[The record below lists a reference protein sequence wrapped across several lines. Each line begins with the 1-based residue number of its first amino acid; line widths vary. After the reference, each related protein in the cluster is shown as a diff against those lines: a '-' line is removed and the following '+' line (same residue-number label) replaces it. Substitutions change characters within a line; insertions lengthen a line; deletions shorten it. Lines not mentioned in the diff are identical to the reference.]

1 MPTVYQRAAARN
13 DLVEHFVYLAEN
25 AGLNVAERFLANAE
39 ASFNDLAEQPK
50 MGAQLKLKNPAMSG
64 IRKWRVKDFDNHLIF
79 YVPRQDGVS
88 IVRVLHGAM
97 DWWSLLGIDD

>member
-1 MPTVYQRAAARN
+1 MPTVYQRAAARS

-25 AGLNVAERFLANAE
+25 AGLTVAERFLTNAE
-39 ASFNDLAEQPK
+39 ASFNVLAEQPK
-50 MGAQLKLKNPAMSG
+50 MGAQLKLKNPAMSEM
-64 IRKWRVKDFDNHLIF
+64 RKWRVKDFDSHLIF

-97 DWWSLLGIDD
+97 DWWRLLDIDA